1 QRDASGL
8 AALRAKHELALLSL
22 MTLTKRKAIEDFQ
35 AQLQGLQ
42 QSLANAQFRQNYYDQ
57 LISQGLIAAESTAVL
72 LMAEVLPGRIGAI
85 AFNGLSIAGYLAPNI
100 FGLADGGMKFG
111 DAINAGAQISNSTA
125 DIASQGA
132 TIAQTIGEFQRRA
145 ADWTMQSKLAGYEIA
160 EIGNQITAINARLA
174 SAQQDL
180 AAHLQQVENSAQEL
194 QYLQRQFTNENLYR
208 WMVGRLSSLYFQA
221 YRLAQQ
227 LAL

>member
-100 FGLADGGMKFG
+100 FGLERPLKAMAPIRPGRTS
-111 DAINAGAQISNSTA
+111 AIRRTA
-125 DIASQGA
+125 VLS
-132 TIAQTIGEFQRRA
+132 A
-145 ADWTMQSKLAGYEIA
+145 A
-160 EIGNQITAINARLA
+160 
-174 SAQQDL
+174 
-180 AAHLQQVENSAQEL
+180 
-194 QYLQRQFTNENLYR
+194 
-208 WMVGRLSSLYFQA
+208 
-221 YRLAQQ
+221 
-227 LAL
+227 